1 MSTVL
6 EKGSALV
13 NKIYDSISRMDVF
26 NFIRGVALLCVIGFH
41 TLSVIQP
48 TYPDIKAPWIFITPA
63 WYAMWV
69 FFFLSGYLLGK
80 GFFNGK
86 YEKIS
91 TFYISRAIRIVP
103 VYLFFLLVL
112 FLFYKPLWF
121 INNLK
126 TLYFLLTFTYNGWL
140 MPSITGVGA
149 TWFISTIVQLYAF
162 APLVYKFGLAKVAKD
177 REREREREKGKYLTI
192 ILFVLIA
199 LGLIW
204 RLLTDLFDLDYLI
217 YSYSPAFANAD
228 LFFGGMVMSGLTK
241 DSYDTPFKKYVR
253 KLSMFAFLGLIVCF
267 TVPYIRISCW
277 MYQYLYPTLA
287 LVSLSLVVYSF
298 DTKDKRKPD
307 KLTFSSIVK
316 NPLRFVEYLGT
327 ISFTFYLY
335 HSNFLETFMKLFK
348 DPAFPIVVK
357 DEYLYWL
364 VYISMF
370 IAATI
375 WSGILQRLLEAPL
388 NSLRAKFIQKQ

>member
-41 TLSVIQP
+41 TLCVIQP
-48 TYPDIKAPWIFITPA
+48 TYPDIKVPWIFITPA
-63 WYAMWV
+63 WYAMWA

-86 YEKIS
+86 YEK
-91 TFYISRAIRIVP
+91 ISRAIRIVP

-162 APLVYKFGLAKVAKD
+162 APLVYKFG
-177 REREREREKGKYLTI
+177 
-192 ILFVLIA
+192 
-199 LGLIW
+199 
-204 RLLTDLFDLDYLI
+204 
-217 YSYSPAFANAD
+217 
-228 LFFGGMVMSGLTK
+228 
-241 DSYDTPFKKYVR
+241 
-253 KLSMFAFLGLIVCF
+253 
-267 TVPYIRISCW
+267 
-277 MYQYLYPTLA
+277 
-287 LVSLSLVVYSF
+287 
-298 DTKDKRKPD
+298 
-307 KLTFSSIVK
+307 
-316 NPLRFVEYLGT
+316 
-327 ISFTFYLY
+327 
-335 HSNFLETFMKLFK
+335 
-348 DPAFPIVVK
+348 
-357 DEYLYWL
+357 
-364 VYISMF
+364 
-370 IAATI
+370 
-375 WSGILQRLLEAPL
+375 
-388 NSLRAKFIQKQ
+388 

>member
-1 MSTVL
+1 MRL
-6 EKGSALV
+6 
-13 NKIYDSISRMDVF
+13 
-26 NFIRGVALLCVIGFH
+26 
-41 TLSVIQP
+41 
-48 TYPDIKAPWIFITPA
+48 W
-63 WYAMWV
+63 
-69 FFFLSGYLLGK
+69 
-80 GFFNGK
+80 
-86 YEKIS
+86 
-91 TFYISRAIRIVP
+91 YIS
-103 VYLFFLLVL
+103 
-112 FLFYKPLWF
+112 
-121 INNLK
+121 
-126 TLYFLLTFTYNGWL
+126 
-140 MPSITGVGA
+140 
-149 TWFISTIVQLYAF
+149 
-162 APLVYKFGLAKVAKD
+162 LAKVAKD
-177 REREREREKGKYLTI
+177 REREKGKYLTI

-267 TVPYIRISCW
+267 TVPDIRISWW

-287 LVSLSLVVYSF
+287 LVSLSLVVYSY

-316 NPLRFVEYLGT
+316 NPLRFVEYIGT